1 MRRLDLVRGIVVGT
15 MVACFST
22 GALAAFI
29 SQGYA
34 VTSSIPNGALV
45 SISTSKSGTAVI
57 TDLKNQDK
65 LFGVAVISS
74 SSLISISGGSGEV
87 QVASSGI
94 APVLVSTEGGNVKR
108 GDHLG
113 VSTIAGVAMKATAGS
128 RTIGV
133 AADDF
138 DGTGPSVEKRKL
150 DTNTGS
156 KEVAVGEVPVDIG
169 VGNFQ
174 PNGLDT
180 GSVVPTWL
188 QTISNTVAGR
198 VVSPIRAVVATTIL
212 IAAIISVS
220 VLLYGAVRTSIIS
233 IGRNP
238 LARSSVFKGL
248 AQVIVIVILIL
259 GTAAILSYLVVSR

>member
-1 MRRLDLVRGIVVGT
+1 MRRLSLSRAAVVGL

-22 GALAAFI
+22 SASASLI

-34 VTSSIPNGALV
+34 VKSPIPTGALV
-45 SISTSKSGTAVI
+45 SISTTDAGSAVI

-65 LFGVAVISS
+65 LFGVAVVSS
-74 SSLISISGGSGEV
+74 SSLLSISGGSGEI
-87 QVASSGI
+87 QVASSGL
-94 APVLVSTEGGNVKR
+94 APVLVSTEGGPIKR
-108 GDHLG
+108 GDHLS
-113 VSTIAGVAMKATAGS
+113 VSSIAGVARKATSGS
-128 RTIGV
+128 RTIGI

-138 DGTGPSVEKRKL
+138 DGTSTGVSKRKL
-150 DTNTGS
+150 DTNTGT
-156 KEVAVGEVPVDIG
+156 KEVALGQIPVDIG
-169 VGNFQ
+169 IGNYQ

-188 QTISNTVAGR
+188 QTLSNTVAGK

-238 LARSSVFKGL
+238 LAKNSVFKGL
-248 AQVIVIVILIL
+248 AQVIVIVVVIL
-259 GTAAILSYLVVSR
+259 GAASILSYFVVTK